1 MLAGCGGASPWSVTS
16 HLPSPGTYALNG
28 PNGEVDSE
36 FGSAPGDTVSVAS
49 YGEGGEAADSTFTY
63 DSEGLYLTSLTGG
76 SSLDCAPNVLPLM
89 EPSRLSAGK
98 TWRGS
103 FPCTQT
109 LASGPAAQTDVYTV
123 TISGRSSLTI
133 TGVHIPVVII
143 TRSDVTEDASGQLLE
158 TETTTDSLD
167 PRSGLTI
174 RQVSKYSGSLTG
186 SSVEEFQQVPTA
198 IGPPFG

>member
-1 MLAGCGGASPWSVTS
+1 
-16 HLPSPGTYALNG
+16 
-28 PNGEVDSE
+28 
-36 FGSAPGDTVSVAS
+36 
-49 YGEGGEAADSTFTY
+49 
-63 DSEGLYLTSLTGG
+63 
-76 SSLDCAPNVLPLM
+76 
-89 EPSRLSAGK
+89 
-98 TWRGS
+98 
-103 FPCTQT
+103 
-109 LASGPAAQTDVYTV
+109 
-123 TISGRSSLTI
+123 
-133 TGVHIPVVII
+133 VVII